1 MKKIFAIAWKDT
13 VLRFTGLLEWLFFL
27 ILPIIFTLILSGTTG
42 APGDSRVRLAV
53 VDQANSPLSQE
64 LIRILNQSE
73 AVRPDVMDLSKAED
87 QFSQRSVSSAL
98 IIPSTFTI
106 EQLQSGSINLTFKQ
120 QPNNLNALVSARAV
134 MAVTGRISSTVD
146 IAGNSLAEAE
156 HIRPFL
162 TKVDRKEYFVE
173 ALKEAETIMASAP
186 DRITTVQGATK
197 DQVEYDPRANS
208 SAGQLITWVWIP
220 LIAISS
226 MFAYERQKGT
236 LRRLLTTP
244 TSKTTYLFGTIFG
257 QVASAVVQMTL
268 LVIFGI
274 FVMKLNWGQDLAALA
289 VMMLASAL
297 AAAALGTT
305 LGTFVK
311 TESQASGLSIMLGM
325 VMALLGGCW
334 YPLEMFPQV
343 VQKVVKILPT
353 SWAMQ
358 GLLDIVSR
366 GKGLME
372 ILPTAGVLMGFAV
385 VFFVIGIIRFKYE

>member
-64 LIRILNQSE
+64 LIHVLNQSE

-87 QFSQRSVSSAL
+87 QFSQRSVSSVL

-106 EQLQSGSINLTFKQ
+106 EQLQSGSIDLTFKQ

-134 MAVTGRISSTVD
+134 MAVSGRISSTVD

-162 TKVDRKEYFVE
+162 TKVDRLEYFTE
-173 ALKEAETIMASAP
+173 ALKEAETMMASAP
-186 DRITTVQGATK
+186 DRIDTVQGATK
-197 DQVEYDPRANS
+197 DQIEYNPRANS

-220 LIAISS
+220 LIGISS

-257 QVASAVVQMTL
+257 QVASAMVQMTL

-334 YPLEMFPQV
+334 YPLEMFPLV
-343 VQKVVKILPT
+343 VQNAVKILPT

-366 GKGLME
+366 WQGIGGH
-372 ILPTAGVLMGFAV
+372 PSNCRSPDGFCSC
-385 VFFVIGIIRFKYE
+385 VFCNRNSAI